1 VGRNRAGGV
10 EVSHLGGGMHTGIGA
25 AGGHRIA
32 GAERIEGRDRLLKHL
47 LHAALAVLPLPTV
60 EGGAVVLETEG
71 EATGRRLS
79 ASSGN
84 STGRR
89 HGQGRKQADRPAT
102 LSGQT
107 RMAAPG
113 RLG

>member
-1 VGRNRAGGV
+1 
-10 EVSHLGGGMHTGIGA
+10 
-25 AGGHRIA
+25 
-32 GAERIEGRDRLLKHL
+32 
-47 LHAALAVLPLPTV
+47 
-60 EGGAVVLETEG
+60 LETEG